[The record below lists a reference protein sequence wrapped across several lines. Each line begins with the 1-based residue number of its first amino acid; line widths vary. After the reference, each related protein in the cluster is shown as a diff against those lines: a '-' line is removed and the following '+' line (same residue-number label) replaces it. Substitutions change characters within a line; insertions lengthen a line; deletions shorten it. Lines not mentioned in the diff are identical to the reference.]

1 MNFAIGIPTY
11 NRMDLLLPSVIKYI
25 TTDFPEVN
33 IHIIDNGNQHIKFLE
48 TMPNIKV
55 YEEKENIGVAASWNK
70 LCKKIYEKHDFA
82 LIVNDDVYLGYN
94 TKVVEKAMAECQ
106 SGFSQS
112 NASWSVFLMHKE
124 FYDFVGDF
132 DEIFYP
138 AYYEDS
144 DYLYRMKLLGI
155 NLNYINVDKLLSV
168 AKFDRVVIVERKNLT
183 DCCVSLCLAYMTSK
197 YHYYDKSVSIEPF
210 ECDSKFVDGVLM
222 PYKFSTVYSG
232 TDLNLLI

>member
-11 NRMDLLLPSVIKYI
+11 NRMDLLLPTLIKYI
-25 TTDFPEVN
+25 TTDFVGVD
-33 IHIIDNGNQHIKFLE
+33 IHIIDNGHQHIKFLE
-48 TMPNIKV
+48 TMPNVKV
-55 YEEKENIGVAASWNK
+55 YEQIENLGVAASWNK

-124 FYDFVGDF
+124 FYDFIGDF

-155 NLNYINVDKLLSV
+155 KQDIDSFLDPKVANISMTYERAPDMVNQAMKDNTQRYIEKWGNLPLLETYT
-168 AKFDRVVIVERKNLT
+168 K
-183 DCCVSLCLAYMTSK
+183 
-197 YHYYDKSVSIEPF
+197 
-210 ECDSKFVDGVLM
+210 
-222 PYKFSTVYSG
+222 PYNK
-232 TDLNLLI
+232 

>member
-1 MNFAIGIPTY
+1 
-11 NRMDLLLPSVIKYI
+11 MDLLLPSVIKYI

-55 YEEKENIGVAASWNK
+55 YEEKENIGVASSWNK

-155 NLNYINVDKLLSV
+155 KQDIDSFLDPKEVNISMTYERAPDMVNQAMKDNKQRYIEKWGNLPLLENYIKPY
-168 AKFDRVVIVERKNLT
+168 NL
-183 DCCVSLCLAYMTSK
+183 
-197 YHYYDKSVSIEPF
+197 
-210 ECDSKFVDGVLM
+210 
-222 PYKFSTVYSG
+222 
-232 TDLNLLI
+232 

>member
-48 TMPNIKV
+48 TMPNVKV
-55 YEEKENIGVAASWNK
+55 YEQIENIGVAASWNK

-155 NLNYINVDKLLSV
+155 KQDIDSFLDPKEVNISMTYERAPDMVNQAMKDNKQRYIEKWGNLPLLENYIKPY
-168 AKFDRVVIVERKNLT
+168 NL
-183 DCCVSLCLAYMTSK
+183 
-197 YHYYDKSVSIEPF
+197 
-210 ECDSKFVDGVLM
+210 
-222 PYKFSTVYSG
+222 
-232 TDLNLLI
+232 

>member
-55 YEEKENIGVAASWNK
+55 YEEKENIGVASSWNK

-155 NLNYINVDKLLSV
+155 KQDIDSFLDPKEVNISMTYERAPDMVNQAMKDNKQRYIEKWGNLPLLENYIKPY
-168 AKFDRVVIVERKNLT
+168 NL
-183 DCCVSLCLAYMTSK
+183 
-197 YHYYDKSVSIEPF
+197 
-210 ECDSKFVDGVLM
+210 
-222 PYKFSTVYSG
+222 
-232 TDLNLLI
+232 

>member
-48 TMPNIKV
+48 TMPNVKV

-112 NASWSVFLMHKE
+112 NSSWSVFLMHKE

-155 NLNYINVDKLLSV
+155 KQDIDSFLDPKEVNISMTYERAPDMVNQAMKDNKQRYIEKWGNLPLLENYIKPY
-168 AKFDRVVIVERKNLT
+168 NL
-183 DCCVSLCLAYMTSK
+183 
-197 YHYYDKSVSIEPF
+197 
-210 ECDSKFVDGVLM
+210 
-222 PYKFSTVYSG
+222 
-232 TDLNLLI
+232 

>member
-155 NLNYINVDKLLSV
+155 KQDIDSFLDPKEVNISMTYERAPDMVNQAMKDNKQRYIEKWGNLPLLENYIKPY
-168 AKFDRVVIVERKNLT
+168 NL
-183 DCCVSLCLAYMTSK
+183 
-197 YHYYDKSVSIEPF
+197 
-210 ECDSKFVDGVLM
+210 
-222 PYKFSTVYSG
+222 
-232 TDLNLLI
+232 